1 MTYFLLWTYG
11 EEQLKLFLNYLNKF
25 NPNLKS
31 PYKTS
36 QNSVNFLDL
45 SLNLKDS
52 EIFTDL
58 YIKVSDGHQ
67 LLHYK

>member
-11 EEQLKLFLNYLNKF
+11 EEQLKLFVNDLNEF
-25 NPNLKS
+25 NSNWKS

-36 QNSVNFLDL
+36 QNSVNLLDL
-45 SLNLKDS
+45 NLSLKDS
-52 EIFTDL
+52 EIFTDI